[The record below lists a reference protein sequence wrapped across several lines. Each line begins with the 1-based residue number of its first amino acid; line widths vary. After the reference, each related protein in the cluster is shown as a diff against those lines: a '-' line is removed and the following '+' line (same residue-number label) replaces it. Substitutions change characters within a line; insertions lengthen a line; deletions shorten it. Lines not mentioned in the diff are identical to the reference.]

1 MSPRVPRPAVGQTR
15 LTESGTG
22 ANVRSTAARPFTSTT
37 RCSATMR
44 TVIAE
49 SKPAH
54 DCGGSEVLIYVIT
67 IGVRLAGWEPPEMI
81 RGRSQIA

>member
-1 MSPRVPRPAVGQTR
+1 
-15 LTESGTG
+15 
-22 ANVRSTAARPFTSTT
+22 
-37 RCSATMR
+37 MR

-67 IGVRLAGWEPPEMI
+67 IGVTLAGWEPPEMI